1 MAFIYKITNK
11 INGKVYIGKTERTIE
26 IRWKEHQK
34 NAKYEEKLF
43 HIPLY
48 KAFNKYGIENFSI
61 EYIEECATNILN
73 EREQYWIKFFDSCGN
88 GYNCTL
94 GGDGSLLLFSEEE
107 IQEIIKRHQNG
118 ERLDYLCKEFHHD
131 YMTIKRLFNERGIE
145 IKTNAGPMK
154 NAKSIYAIDPITLT
168 VVAEYESI
176 SAAGRA
182 LCQEGK
188 NPRAISNHIS
198 KYKDTATISHG
209 YLWKT
214 SIYK

>member
-1 MAFIYKITNK
+1 MAFIYKIENK
-11 INGKVYIGKTERTIE
+11 TNGKIYIGKTERDIE
-26 IRWKEHQK
+26 TRWGEHTRH
-34 NAKYEEKLF
+34 AKTLP

-48 KAFNKYGIENFSI
+48 RAINKYGETNFIVSC
-61 EYIEECATNILN
+61 IEECSSESVN
-73 EREQYWIKFFDSCGN
+73 EREQYWINFFDSYN
-88 GYNCTL
+88 KGYNCTL
-94 GGDGSLLLFSEEE
+94 GGDGSLLQLPEEE
-107 IQEIIKRHQNG
+107 IQEIVSRYQSG
-118 ERLDYLCKEFHHD
+118 ERLDFLCKAFHHD
-131 YMTIKRLFNERGIE
+131 YVTIKRLFSERGIE

-168 VVAEYESI
+168 IVAEYESI

-214 SIYK
+214 SVCK

>member
-11 INGKVYIGKTERTIE
+11 TNGKVYIGKTERDIE
-26 IRWKEHQK
+26 TRWREHIRH
-34 NAKYEEKLF
+34 AKALP

-48 KAFNKYGIENFSI
+48 KAINKYGETNFI
-61 EYIEECATNILN
+61 INCIEECSSKDVN
-73 EREQYWIKFFDSCGN
+73 EREQYWINFFDSYGQ

-94 GGDGSLLLFSEEE
+94 GGDGSLLQLPEEE
-107 IQEIIKRHQNG
+107 IQEIISKYQNG
-118 ERLDYLCKEFHHD
+118 KRLDLLCKEYHHD
-131 YMTIKRLFNERGIE
+131 YKTLKRIFLERGVE
-145 IKTNAGPMK
+145 IKINAGPMK
-154 NAKSIYAIDPITLT
+154 NAKTIYAIDPITLC

-182 LCQEGK
+182 ICAEGK

-198 KYKDTATISHG
+198 KYKNTATISHG

-214 SIYK
+214 SVHRELN